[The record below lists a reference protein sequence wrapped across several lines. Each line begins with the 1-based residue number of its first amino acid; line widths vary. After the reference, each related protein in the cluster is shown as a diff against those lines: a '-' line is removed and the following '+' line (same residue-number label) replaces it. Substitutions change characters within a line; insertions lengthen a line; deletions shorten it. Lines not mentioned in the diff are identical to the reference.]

1 MGIPFLETSAKNALN
16 VEQAFMTMAA
26 EIKNRVGPPSSAVDS
41 ASKVKIDQGRPIETT
56 KSGCCW
62 NICFIC
68 GTLCIV
74 HKGHYQMVSHNTFI
88 LTYFSNLSNSFSSD
102 FNKNSTPVQLPSKH
116 LSRILKTIR
125 IKNMSYIF

>member
-56 KSGCCW
+56 KSGCC
-62 NICFIC
+62 
-68 GTLCIV
+68 
-74 HKGHYQMVSHNTFI
+74 
-88 LTYFSNLSNSFSSD
+88 
-102 FNKNSTPVQLPSKH
+102 
-116 LSRILKTIR
+116 
-125 IKNMSYIF
+125 